1 LRRGGGD
8 GRRGG
13 NGTEPWMIRED
24 LGKCVK
30 REYVRCRKR
39 THRRRRIV
47 DMAGV
52 IKQLIQHVF
61 FYFIF
66 LL

>member
-1 LRRGGGD
+1 
-8 GRRGG
+8 
-13 NGTEPWMIRED
+13 MIRED